1 MHVFGKR
8 CEDIAAVYLTRH
20 GYTILDKNQSYPQG
34 EVDIIAFLP
43 DPLWKGL
50 FYFTKHGFLARQV
63 IRDDRG
69 VLVIVEVKARQ
80 GNDIAPEERV
90 DKKRFLKLTSA
101 GVFFCKK
108 YRFSFP
114 RFRIDVV
121 SVLATP
127 QKTYRVRH
135 VKGFYRE

>member
-1 MHVFGKR
+1 MHPFGKR
-8 CEDIAAVYLTRH
+8 CEDVAVTYLRKH
-20 GYTILDKNQSYPQG
+20 GYAILDRNQTYPKG
-34 EVDIIAFLP
+34 EVDIIAFSP

-50 FYFTKHGFLARQV
+50 FYFTQHGTIVSRLV
-63 IRDDRG
+63 RDDRG

-80 GNDIAPEERV
+80 GTDMAPEERV

-108 YRFSFP
+108 YRFSSP
-114 RFRIDVV
+114 RFRVDVI
-121 SVLATP
+121 SVLVTP
-127 QKTYRVRH
+127 HGTYHVRH